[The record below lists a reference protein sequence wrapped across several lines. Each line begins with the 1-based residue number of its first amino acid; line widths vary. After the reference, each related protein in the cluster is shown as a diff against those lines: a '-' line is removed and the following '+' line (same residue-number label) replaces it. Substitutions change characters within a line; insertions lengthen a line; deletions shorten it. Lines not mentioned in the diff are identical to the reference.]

1 MKRLYSFEHDFV
13 KTKKVPEKQ
22 GDKEVLVEKKE
33 TSTRKFFLRKPSRTM
48 LDDSEFYQKKEY
60 NKCVKAGILTAA
72 QVSRDI
78 TNDGGVFSED
88 QKKQIEKATEELKSL
103 VEEKKEIEEKEK
115 QSKKDKER
123 LSELMKE
130 IESKVDVVE
139 EVQMVS
145 NRLFDHTAESYARNR
160 LINWWLVHLLY
171 EEKDDSFEPFF
182 GKGDEDSKFDQYD
195 EYEDSDDPDESEFF
209 ESLTKRAVNLVV
221 FWYMSDN
228 PTEETFKQI
237 DPVLRDEQKD
247 SRS

>member
-13 KTKKVPEKQ
+13 KTVKVPEKQ

-33 TSTRKFFLRKPSRTM
+33 KTTRKFFLRKPSRTM
-48 LDDSEFYQKKEY
+48 LDDSEFYQKREY

-88 QKKQIEKATEELKSL
+88 QKKQIESATETLKKL
-103 VEEKKEIEEKEK
+103 VGEKKEIEEKEK
-115 QSKKDKER
+115 PSKKDKDR

-130 IESKVDVVE
+130 IESQIDVVE
-139 EVQMVS
+139 DVQMVS

-160 LINWWLVHLLY
+160 LINWWLVHLLH
-171 EEKDDSFEPFF
+171 EEKGDSFEPFF
-182 GKGDEDSKFDQYD
+182 GKGDENSKFDQYD
-195 EYEDSDDPDESEFF
+195 EYEDSEDADESTFF
-209 ESLTKRAVNLVV
+209 ESLIQRSVGLVV

-228 PTEETFKQI
+228 PSEEVFKQI
-237 DPVLRDEQKD
+237 DPVLKNEQKD
-247 SRS
+247 SKS